1 MKVHLTYPKGELSL
15 VMQFMEVGSRTYN
28 KYGWFI
34 FGKTIAYI
42 VYFIKYIIY
51 FLIKLCILIMKL
63 TYVLNFHQIGM
74 IRVLSMSG
82 SLNLWVVNWMWLIYA
97 GECREGRGKRLGKIE
112 VRNKLKE
119 KNWKLKDIL
128 FWNVLNKISRIA
140 NSFSWKMLGY
150 PFGLAFFPFLFLEIR
165 S

>member
-1 MKVHLTYPKGELSL
+1 
-15 VMQFMEVGSRTYN
+15 
-28 KYGWFI
+28 
-34 FGKTIAYI
+34 
-42 VYFIKYIIY
+42 
-51 FLIKLCILIMKL
+51 MKL
-63 TYVLNFHQIGM
+63 TYVLNFHEIGM
-74 IRVLSMSG
+74 ISVKYVGFLK
-82 SLNLWVVNWMWLIYA
+82 LVNWMWLIYA

-150 PFGLAFFPFLFLEIR
+150 PFGPSFFPFLFLEIR